1 MFKDND
7 ESFSIGGNQF
17 APNLLQLQFI
27 TNQKMIVL
35 KIRVHIFGSV
45 KAFSHRCA
53 CAVVCASHREE
64 WVLEQFSHCMG
75 RVLIHS
81 PVVLN

>member
-7 ESFSIGGNQF
+7 KSFFIGGQF
-17 APNLLQLQFI
+17 APNLLRLQFI
-27 TNQKMIVL
+27 TNQKTIVL

-75 RVLIHS
+75 RVLINS